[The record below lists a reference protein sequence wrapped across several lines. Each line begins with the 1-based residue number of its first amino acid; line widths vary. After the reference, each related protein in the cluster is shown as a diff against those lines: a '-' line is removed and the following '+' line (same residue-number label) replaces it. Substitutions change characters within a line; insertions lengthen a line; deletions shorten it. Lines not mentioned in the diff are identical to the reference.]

1 MCNQLGGS
9 GLETSILPKT
19 MQEIEL
25 HTKFECPARAYQ
37 DEYCTGCNPQF
48 VKHCLKST
56 AKDNT
61 TKKKN
66 NQRNTQT
73 KTVIW
78 CLYFVFCPFF
88 PTGWNF
94 SKTIFAVMF
103 LISWV
108 KMTFLGVKMC
118 LQKTCPVSMISS
130 CLSAKQGTCGP
141 RILGAI
147 SEDTVIVQTLS
158 QAPKNKDLH
167 IQ

>member
-61 TKKKN
+61 TKKKKQSTEYTDQDSN
-66 NQRNTQT
+66 MMS
-73 KTVIW
+73 
-78 CLYFVFCPFF
+78 LFCILSIFSHRVKFF
-88 PTGWNF
+88 
-94 SKTIFAVMF
+94 
-103 LISWV
+103 
-108 KMTFLGVKMC
+108 
-118 LQKTCPVSMISS
+118 
-130 CLSAKQGTCGP
+130 
-141 RILGAI
+141 
-147 SEDTVIVQTLS
+147 
-158 QAPKNKDLH
+158 
-167 IQ
+167 